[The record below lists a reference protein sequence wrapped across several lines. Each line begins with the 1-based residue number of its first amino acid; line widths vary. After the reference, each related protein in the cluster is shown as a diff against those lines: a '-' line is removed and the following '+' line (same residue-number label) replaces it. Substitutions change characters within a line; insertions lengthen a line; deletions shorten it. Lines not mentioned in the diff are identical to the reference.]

1 MSQNNKSKRK
11 ARWGWYLYDFANS
24 ILVINGSLYF
34 PQWIVGEPNSVGDL
48 WFNLTFVISS
58 IFLILTAPG
67 LGLLSDKK
75 RSPFRF
81 LTITSMI
88 LVLGG
93 IGVGVSPYVDNHAL
107 RVGLAL
113 SSFLVVLMSYQLSMV
128 FYNTLLGNVAS
139 QDRYAV
145 VSGRALAWGWIGG
158 IIAIVLSLPFALNLF
173 PSITLIGGMGSILPS
188 ALLTMILL
196 VISLWMIGKDIGN
209 STSEIIS
216 DGEPSSFWQEIK
228 KLGRNLVAVLFLV
241 GFFFFSD
248 AILTLQNNST
258 IYMDAVIGLND
269 DEKAYQ
275 FILVLVTGAIGALV
289 SIPIIR
295 FLGLLKS
302 LVWILVAWAIVVALT
317 PFSTDAVYFT
327 IAFAVIGLL
336 NGGIWNIARVLFY
349 QIAPNLRK
357 GTYFGFYASFERF
370 ASILGPLVWSI
381 PVTLMSAESA
391 FRYQVAWA
399 SMALFLVLGILF
411 VSRIPSDSVNK
422 APEEHT

>member
-1 MSQNNKSKRK
+1 M
-11 ARWGWYLYDFANS
+11 YDFANS
-24 ILVINGSLYF
+24 ILIINGSLYF

-93 IGVGVSPYVDNHAL
+93 IGVGISPYIDNHAL
-107 RVGLAL
+107 RIGLAL
-113 SSFLVVLMSYQLSMV
+113 SSFLIVLMSYQLSMV

-139 QDRYAV
+139 QERYAV

-158 IIAIVLSLPFALNLF
+158 IIAIVLSLPFALNLL
-173 PSITLIGGMGSILPS
+173 PSITSVGGMGSILPS
-188 ALLTMILL
+188 AFLTLILL
-196 VISLWMIGKDIGN
+196 VVSLWMIGKEIDGP
-209 STSEIIS
+209 SVEVTS
-216 DGEPSSFWQEIK
+216 DREPSSFVNEIRK
-228 KLGRNLVAVLFLV
+228 IGRNSVAILFLV

-302 LVWILVAWAIVVALT
+302 LIWILVAWAIVVVLT
-317 PFSTDAVYFT
+317 PFSTGALYFT

-336 NGGIWNIARVLFY
+336 NGGIWNVARVLFY
-349 QIAPNLRK
+349 QIAPTLRK

-370 ASILGPLVWSI
+370 ASILGPLIWSI

-411 VSRIPSDSVNK
+411 VSRIPRDSISKINK
-422 APEEHT
+422 EKSIIK